1 MTVRI
6 IKFKLHKNESVNVVA
21 EFDRVTSCDTL
32 EYPLISFISLFNKC
46 ECTMKVPDD
55 CYLIVNKC

>member
-6 IKFKLHKNESVNVVA
+6 INFRLHKNDSVNVVA
-21 EFDRVTSCDTL
+21 EFGKVTSCNTL
-32 EYPLISFISLFNKC
+32 EYPLISFISSFNKC

-55 CYLIVNKC
+55 CYLIVEKS